1 VPETKLLD
9 MGDVGSDYICGD
21 AFATLDTESGMGVGI
36 GEGRGFNKCGR
47 NREDIG
53 GRATG
58 SIMGEMSGDG
68 ASRGRGSGAEGG
80 CEQSEG

>member
-1 VPETKLLD
+1 MPETKLLD
-9 MGDVGSDYICGD
+9 MGDVGSDHICGD
-21 AFATLDTESGMGVGI
+21 AFAALNTESDTGVGI

-47 NREDIG
+47 NREDIS

-58 SIMGEMSGDG
+58 GIVGEMSGDG
-68 ASRGRGSGAEGG
+68 AHCGRGSGAEGR